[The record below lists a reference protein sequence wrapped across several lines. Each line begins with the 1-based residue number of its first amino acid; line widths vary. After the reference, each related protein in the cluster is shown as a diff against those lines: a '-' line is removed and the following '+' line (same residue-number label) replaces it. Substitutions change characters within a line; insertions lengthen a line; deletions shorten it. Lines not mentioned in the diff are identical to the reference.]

1 MQDNDANKANGYN
14 RNLYRDP
21 DKAKLAGICA
31 GLARAFNIPIWVARL
46 IAISLFIFATQLF
59 LIAYIAG
66 IFVLAK
72 KPERLQQKNPQEQSN
87 KLFDYQKPAGQR
99 LRDIQERLRTL
110 DAKLRNMEGYV
121 TSKRFQVRRE
131 INDL

>member
-31 GLARAFNIPIWVARL
+31 GLARAFNIPVWVARL

-66 IFVLAK
+66 IFLLAK
-72 KPERLQQKNPQEQSN
+72 QPERLQQKSPQGQSN

-110 DAKLRNMEGYV
+110 DAKLRNIEGYI